1 MAAQQ
6 FINNSEAVS
15 NYINEH
21 PHDFAE
27 LINTIRQ
34 LILSSD
40 SQIGEHIKWNSPS
53 FFYDGPMEP
62 FKPKEYKRDLV
73 VVNTRKNIALLVF
86 PTGDIIQKATAI
98 LEGTYTDGRRMI
110 TFNNMYDIKNKGI
123 ELQKVIK
130 EWISLSKSES

>member
-1 MAAQQ
+1 
-6 FINNSEAVS
+6 
-15 NYINEH
+15 
-21 PHDFAE
+21 
-27 LINTIRQ
+27 LINAIRQ

-98 LEGTYTDGRRMI
+98 LEGTYADGRRMI
-110 TFNNMYDIKNKGI
+110 TFNNMDDVKKKGDRIAKSNKRMDLTF
-123 ELQKVIK
+123 E
-130 EWISLSKSES
+130 E